1 MFSRSLVSE
10 YLLNQWMDFLQ
21 TIDASLRVDLLLV
34 TVTSFSRP

>member
-1 MFSRSLVSE
+1 MFSHSLVSE

-34 TVTSFSRP
+34 TLTSFSGP